1 MNTLLTQASARL
13 RTESRTDRLFTLF
26 EDAEQATLA
35 EALEG
40 GETALWEHWQAFVT
54 KSLLL
59 GKSQATVKSTRDT
72 MRFLIRHTG
81 IVSIETMNRP
91 GVLDEQLFR
100 LQFERGFG
108 LNTRKTYIKNLNTY
122 FIWLYRNH
130 LIEQNHVGRIERGRE
145 RTKEMPCLQRR
156 QIDRLL
162 AHLATRPHNT
172 PLERARNLLMI
183 DILRFSGIR
192 PCELLDLTT
201 GAIYRDRGRWVLA
214 VRGRKQHARVRYY
227 QCPGFIVDGFK
238 RYMAL
243 RTEHQ
248 RWDEALFVSMSRRGE
263 ALSVSGLQNLFKKLS
278 RELGFRINAYGF
290 RRYVATQ
297 LSEKGVAR
305 EDLSRFLGHA
315 RFSTTD
321 LYIERNCSLTATAS
335 TAMTE
340 LCLA

>member
-1 MNTLLTQASARL
+1 MNALLQQTAYRLQSRRDTQH
-13 RTESRTDRLFTLF
+13 LFSLF
-26 EDAEQATLA
+26 EDRTLA
-35 EALEG
+35 LYAENLEANQ
-40 GETALWEHWQAFVT
+40 TPLWEHWPVFIT
-54 KSLLL
+54 KCLML
-59 GKSQATVKSTRDT
+59 GKSASTLKGTRDT
-72 MRFLIRHTG
+72 LRFLIRHTG
-81 IVSIETMNRP
+81 IVSIEEMNKP

-130 LIEQNHVGRIERGRE
+130 VIEVNNVGRIERGRE
-145 RTKEMPCLQRR
+145 RAKEMPCLQRD

-162 AHLATRPHNT
+162 SHLGTRKHST
-172 PLERARNLLMI
+172 SLERARNQLMI

-201 GAIYRDRGRWVLA
+201 GAIYRDKGRWVLA
-214 VRGRKQHARVRYY
+214 VKGRKQHARIRYY
-227 QCPGFIVDGFK
+227 DCPGFIVDGFK

-243 RTEHQ
+243 RTEAH
-248 RWDEALFVSMSRRGE
+248 RWEESLFVSLSRRGD
-263 ALSVSGLQNLFKKLS
+263 ALTVSGLQNLFKKLS
-278 RELGFRINAYGF
+278 RELGFRVNAYGF

-297 LSEKGVAR
+297 LSDKGVAR

-321 LYIERNCSLTATAS
+321 LYIERNCSLTANAS
-335 TAMTE
+335 AAMTE